1 MVSLIKSVFIF
12 CIYKNIK
19 IDTGLSFKPW
29 TKVPD
34 KGAVNWRARDAEE
47 GYNLKYTLIFLFFI
61 AYLSLPFFP
70 SPSPSPLP
78 YPLSPS
84 PKGIR
89 ERGEGLLLPPSPLG
103 IGAAIL
109 LAS

>member
-70 SPSPSPLP
+70 SPSPLP

-84 PKGIR
+84 PKGIGD
-89 ERGEGLLLPPSPLG
+89 RGCFFPLPLWG
-103 IGAAIL
+103 
-109 LAS
+109 